1 MFNYLTLLLI
11 ECVLFSM
18 SESKLLLNVF
28 YYIIVIMRYKLRK
41 HLFQPCSLLTFILLK
56 SDVVLIQN
64 LLSQFYCKNPVIA
77 VHFGT
82 KCAIFLVF

>member
-1 MFNYLTLLLI
+1 
-11 ECVLFSM
+11 
-18 SESKLLLNVF
+18 
-28 YYIIVIMRYKLRK
+28 MRYKLRK

-56 SDVVLIQN
+56 SDVVGIQN

-82 KCAIFLVF
+82 KCAIFLSTIFLQDENNCTKSYK